1 MKKHFYFLLM
11 AALVCGLS
19 LSVTSCKDDDKNDDN
34 GGGESGENLGPQ
46 NEQNEVATKFWS
58 VVGELVDMDEF
69 TEDYKSA
76 TFEPTI
82 GVEDPTDPQAR
93 VVYTNSAAAAAERF
107 ANLVNIDGITEET
120 TTKSW
125 SDSEVGT
132 LTYTK
137 VTDGT
142 AWATVDVKIKQ
153 VPHLTKIIYREPSQT
168 DENGGVKGNAAA
180 YYRFGDIIWRNNANN
195 QKEYWICVRP
205 AFDPE
210 GKGDS
215 HWVSISPVPK
225 KNQWSWTY
233 ENKKKGVKRTYVLP
247 TGLKE
252 NEEHMQNFAEMLFAI
267 FHPKIW
273 NNNVTRW
280 ASTDKKGNPKG
291 LKIFHDF
298 HSDKVKYHNM
308 FFWQNVRNAWS
319 NPQFELPYDRGEI
332 CKTVFGMSFEE
343 LKENFDNNGLYLL
356 YKGYSWVKGNAPT
369 LYQAHYVNG
378 TKINELNMQTP
389 NPLLQVKAA
398 VYNSSDP
405 KLDIEFNIATECTLE
420 KPYIV
425 NEKFFG
431 DTYPRFIIRHA
442 TGAELNKKGS
452 YDNRKPMNGVYQ
464 VYRYYTEHI
473 NSTNKPEETEG
484 NEADVY
490 AN

>member
-1 MKKHFYFLLM
+1 
-11 AALVCGLS
+11 
-19 LSVTSCKDDDKNDDN
+19 
-34 GGGESGENLGPQ
+34 
-46 NEQNEVATKFWS
+46 
-58 VVGELVDMDEF
+58 
-69 TEDYKSA
+69 
-76 TFEPTI
+76 
-82 GVEDPTDPQAR
+82 
-93 VVYTNSAAAAAERF
+93 
-107 ANLVNIDGITEET
+107 
-120 TTKSW
+120 
-125 SDSEVGT
+125 
-132 LTYTK
+132 
-137 VTDGT
+137 
-142 AWATVDVKIKQ
+142 
-153 VPHLTKIIYREPSQT
+153 
-168 DENGGVKGNAAA
+168 
-180 YYRFGDIIWRNNANN
+180 
-195 QKEYWICVRP
+195 
-205 AFDPE
+205 
-210 GKGDS
+210 
-215 HWVSISPVPK
+215 VPK

-378 TKINELNMQTP
+378 AKIYELNMQTP
-389 NPLLQVKAA
+389 NPLSKVKAA
-398 VYNSSDP
+398 VYDSSNP
-405 KLDIEFNIATECTLE
+405 KNDIEFNIATECTLE

-452 YDNRKPMNGVYQ
+452 YDNRNPMNGVYQ
-464 VYRYYTEHI
+464 VYRYYTEYL

>member
-1 MKKHFYFLLM
+1 
-11 AALVCGLS
+11 
-19 LSVTSCKDDDKNDDN
+19 
-34 GGGESGENLGPQ
+34 
-46 NEQNEVATKFWS
+46 
-58 VVGELVDMDEF
+58 
-69 TEDYKSA
+69 
-76 TFEPTI
+76 
-82 GVEDPTDPQAR
+82 
-93 VVYTNSAAAAAERF
+93 
-107 ANLVNIDGITEET
+107 
-120 TTKSW
+120 
-125 SDSEVGT
+125 
-132 LTYTK
+132 
-137 VTDGT
+137 
-142 AWATVDVKIKQ
+142 
-153 VPHLTKIIYREPSQT
+153 
-168 DENGGVKGNAAA
+168 
-180 YYRFGDIIWRNNANN
+180 
-195 QKEYWICVRP
+195 
-205 AFDPE
+205 
-210 GKGDS
+210 
-215 HWVSISPVPK
+215 
-225 KNQWSWTY
+225 
-233 ENKKKGVKRTYVLP
+233 
-247 TGLKE
+247 
-252 NEEHMQNFAEMLFAI
+252 MQNFAEMLFAI

-280 ASTDKKGNPKG
+280 ASTDKKGKPKG

-389 NPLLQVKAA
+389 NPLLQVKTA

-452 YDNRKPMNGVYQ
+452 YDNRNPMNGVYQ
-464 VYRYYTEHI
+464 VYRYYTEYL

>member
-1 MKKHFYFLLM
+1 MSAIITDTFDYNDIVRVLDLDEAFVFHQVK
-11 AALVCGLS
+11 ALQSKYWRIVI
-19 LSVTSCKDDDKNDDN
+19 K
-34 GGGESGENLGPQ
+34 
-46 NEQNEVATKFWS
+46 TK
-58 VVGELVDMDEF
+58 
-69 TEDYKSA
+69 
-76 TFEPTI
+76 
-82 GVEDPTDPQAR
+82 
-93 VVYTNSAAAAAERF
+93 
-107 ANLVNIDGITEET
+107 
-120 TTKSW
+120 
-125 SDSEVGT
+125 
-132 LTYTK
+132 
-137 VTDGT
+137 
-142 AWATVDVKIKQ
+142 
-153 VPHLTKIIYREPSQT
+153 
-168 DENGGVKGNAAA
+168 
-180 YYRFGDIIWRNNANN
+180 
-195 QKEYWICVRP
+195 
-205 AFDPE
+205 
-210 GKGDS
+210 
-215 HWVSISPVPK
+215 
-225 KNQWSWTY
+225 
-233 ENKKKGVKRTYVLP
+233 
-247 TGLKE
+247 
-252 NEEHMQNFAEMLFAI
+252 
-267 FHPKIW
+267 
-273 NNNVTRW
+273 
-280 ASTDKKGNPKG
+280 PKG

-332 CKTVFGMSFEE
+332 CKTVFGMSFNE

-431 DTYPRFIIRHA
+431 DTNPRFIIRHA